1 VGDEAVYQL
10 DPEGIGKR
18 SLLATLSEGDLHH
31 TSGNDGSGERGT
43 EEVDVL
49 VDGVTLNGG
58 WLLAGATWKA
68 C

>member
-1 VGDEAVYQL
+1 MRDEAGHQL
-10 DPEGIGKR
+10 GSPVGIGEN
-18 SLLATLSEGDLHH
+18 LLATLSEGDLHH

-58 WLLAGATWKA
+58 
-68 C
+68 